1 MMTQKEKQLYE
12 HWKSLS
18 WDEYYKESLA
28 YNFEEFSDEFNKLI
42 KDDIMDKAFEDTEP
56 NNTSF
61 EESLQRAFDSW
72 TKEEQ
77 EAFLNEDW
85 SEFDYEQR

>member
-1 MMTQKEKQLYE
+1 
-12 HWKSLS
+12 
-18 WDEYYKESLA
+18 
-28 YNFEEFSDEFNKLI
+28 
-42 KDDIMDKAFEDTEP
+42 MDKAFEDTEP

-85 SEFDYEQR
+85 SEFDYE

>member
-1 MMTQKEKQLYE
+1 MLTQKEKQLYE

-18 WDEYYKESLA
+18 WSEYYKESLA
-28 YNFEEFSDEFNKLI
+28 YNFEEFSDEFNNLI

-61 EESLQRAFDSW
+61 EESLQRTFDSW

-77 EAFLNEDW
+77 DAFLNEDW